1 MTTMAMRIKWT
12 TSAVNFIIKPLFVG
26 QE

>member
-12 TSAVNFIIKPLFVG
+12 TSAVSFIIKPLCVG
-26 QE
+26 QA